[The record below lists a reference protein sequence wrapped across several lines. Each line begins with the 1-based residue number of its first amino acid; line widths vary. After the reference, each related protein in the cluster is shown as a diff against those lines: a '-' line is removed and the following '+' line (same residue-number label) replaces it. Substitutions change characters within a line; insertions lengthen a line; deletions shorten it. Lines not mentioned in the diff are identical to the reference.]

1 MTTANFL
8 GNAHLAMTLTFARD
22 FLNAT
27 LPRLRAL
34 GVEVKPEKTSLREEE
49 GKIHCGDL
57 QVYNDGWS
65 MIENGV
71 FTPKVMTDL
80 AKLLERKTFEWRMS
94 DLAPRILSVNWR
106 PADDYNPHCAA
117 TVAHQAKHFA
127 AEGTKEKDAIADRG
141 PVVDTV
147 NFRTFSGEIITFP
160 VSYAGMIELHN
171 ALCRAEAV
179 RDLASCW
186 PYFEELGWLVTFTDQ
201 QVIAHYGCDD
211 HIYNFR
217 PDEIQSLI
225 NDLRS
230 AWGKKH
236 AAAIPFGGTEMVVV
250 SGPDPLPSDVIV

>member
-8 GNAHLAMTLTFARD
+8 SNAHLTMTLTFARD

-34 GVEVKPEKTSLREEE
+34 GVEVRPEKVSLREEE

-57 QVYNDGWS
+57 QVYNDGWP
-65 MIENGV
+65 MIEDELL
-71 FTPKVMTDL
+71 TPEVVADL
-80 AKLLERKTFEWRMS
+80 AKLLEQKTFERRMS
-94 DLAPRILSVNWR
+94 NLAPRILAVNWQSI
-106 PADDYNPHCAA
+106 DDYDPRCTAPA
-117 TVAHQAKHFA
+117 AHQAKHFA
-127 AEGTKEKDAIADRG
+127 AEAQEEDAATGYG
-141 PVVDTV
+141 PEVDTV
-147 NFRTFSGEIITFP
+147 DFCTLSGEVISFP
-160 VSYAGMIELHN
+160 VSYAGMIELYD
-171 ALCRAEAV
+171 ALCRAEAI

-186 PYFEELGWLVTFTDQ
+186 PYFEELGWLVTFTDH

-230 AWGKKH
+230 AWDEKH
-236 AAAIPFGGTEMVVV
+236 TVPIPFGGTEMVDVAP
-250 SGPDPLPSDVIV
+250 GAGALDPEPIA